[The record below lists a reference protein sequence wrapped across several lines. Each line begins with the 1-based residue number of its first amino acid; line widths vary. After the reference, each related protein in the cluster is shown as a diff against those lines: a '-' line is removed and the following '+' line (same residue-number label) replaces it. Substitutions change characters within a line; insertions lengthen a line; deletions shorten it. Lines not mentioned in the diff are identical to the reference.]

1 MNATEPIAG
10 RFARA
15 VTLLITW
22 VTKLTGLV
30 SASDQLFLHG
40 DHPSSIAL
48 AVSAFMMAGAQV
60 SEGLILAA
68 IDRLISAGES
78 GEPGKSGDSAAPSK
92 RDTTSVDAKTKARRR
107 AP

>member
-1 MNATEPIAG
+1 MRASEQTAG

-22 VTKLTGLV
+22 ITKIVGLI
-30 SASDQLFLHG
+30 SASQQLFLHG

-68 IDRLISAGES
+68 IDRLLST
-78 GEPGKSGDSAAPSK
+78 GDSPE
-92 RDTTSVDAKTKARRR
+92 DVDRRR
-107 AP
+107 KP

>member
-1 MNATEPIAG
+1 MHPTEPIAG

-22 VTKLTGLV
+22 VTKITGLA
-30 SASDQLFLHG
+30 SASNQLFLHG

-68 IDRLISAGES
+68 IDRLLQGSEQES
-78 GEPGKSGDSAAPSK
+78 QDSPP
-92 RDTTSVDAKTKARRR
+92 AKPVNKRRR
-107 AP
+107 SQ